1 MKDNISARDYSNLKD
16 DKTYSIIPQK
26 LFINNQFLLEDTA
39 KIDEFISFDNSFC
52 IEKDEPSLHI
62 DSNDFQSLNAKA
74 FDKSEEISKNFLLSN
89 TYLFPY
95 KKNRNNFGS
104 YDLPEEKNNYL
115 DKNFDEF
122 KLSYCQSFNSSSTD
136 FIKNNQITNSNVR
149 CDSLLIKFKSIVGKW
164 FINSLNNKIKQ
175 ILKRKIKFFSFNYK
189 KFTIVVSYYKNKNW
203 LDEKIKN
210 LLILG
215 DEPNQEKNIKAL
227 NSIYK
232 RKIEGLNEIK
242 NILEKTYRNIIEQFY
257 LSDEFIIFKN
267 DKRVIELNKYFI
279 KIMNISLL
287 EKNGFIKFL
296 ELRKGNVRKKRK

>member
-1 MKDNISARDYSNLKD
+1 MKDNIIGENYSNLND
-16 DKTYSIIPQK
+16 AKTYSIIPQK
-26 LFINNQFLLEDTA
+26 LLVNNQFLLEDTV
-39 KIDEFISFDNSFC
+39 KIDDYISFDNSFC
-52 IEKDEPSLHI
+52 IEKDESSLHI
-62 DSNDFQSLNAKA
+62 DSNDFQILNVKA
-74 FDKSEEISKNFLLSN
+74 FDKNEEISKNFLLSN
-89 TYLFPY
+89 TNLFPY
-95 KKNRNNFGS
+95 KKNRNNFVS
-104 YDLPEEKNNYL
+104 YDLPEEKNNYQ
-115 DKNFDEF
+115 DKNFDEI

-136 FIKNNQITNSNVR
+136 YIKNNQNANSSIR

-164 FINSLNNKIKQ
+164 FIQNLNNKIKQ

-189 KFTIVVSYYKNKNW
+189 KFTIVVSYFKNKNW

-210 LLILG
+210 LLVLG

-242 NILEKTYRNIIEQFY
+242 NILEQTYRTIIEQFY

-267 DKRVIELNKYFI
+267 DKRVNELNKYFI
-279 KIMNISLL
+279 KIMDISLL

-296 ELRKGNVRKKRK
+296 ELRKGNIRKK

>member
-1 MKDNISARDYSNLKD
+1 MKDNIIEETYSLIND
-16 DKTYSIIPQK
+16 AKTYSIIPQK
-26 LFINNQFLLEDTA
+26 LLINNQFLLEDTV
-39 KIDEFISFDNSFC
+39 KIDDYISFDNSFC

-62 DSNDFQSLNAKA
+62 DSNDFQILNAKV
-74 FDKSEEISKNFLLSN
+74 FDKNEEISKNFLLSN
-89 TYLFPY
+89 TNLFPY

-104 YDLPEEKNNYL
+104 YDLPDEKINYL

-136 FIKNNQITNSNVR
+136 YIKNNQNANSNVR

-164 FINSLNNKIKQ
+164 FIQNLNNKIKQ

-189 KFTIVVSYYKNKNW
+189 KFTIVVSYFKNKNW

-210 LLILG
+210 LLVLG

-242 NILEKTYRNIIEQFY
+242 YLLEQTYRTIIEQFY
-257 LSDEFIIFKN
+257 LSDEFINFKN
-267 DKRVIELNKYFI
+267 DKRVNELNKYFI
-279 KIMNISLL
+279 KIMDISIL

-296 ELRKGNVRKKRK
+296 ELRKGNTRKK

>member
-1 MKDNISARDYSNLKD
+1 MKDNYSEIDNGFLND
-16 DKTYSIIPQK
+16 GKTYSIIPQK
-26 LFINNQFLLEDTA
+26 LFINNQFLSEDTV
-39 KIDEFISFDNSFC
+39 KIDDYIPFDNSFC
-52 IEKDEPSLHI
+52 IEKDELPLQI
-62 DSNDFQSLNAKA
+62 DSNDLQILNAKTL
-74 FDKSEEISKNFLLSN
+74 DKNDEISKNILQSDAN
-89 TYLFPY
+89 LFPY

-115 DKNFDEF
+115 EKNFDEF

-242 NILEKTYRNIIEQFY
+242 YILEQTYRNIIEQFY